1 MLTKKQRR
9 KLYIQG
15 YKIAT
20 KSKFQNQNE
29 IDLSTVKKINDCAV
43 DGKIAVLKSD
53 ECYYDSHDYN
63 VQGYVS
69 EYTRLIPASY
79 TAYRLFLKQAEHC
92 ADQPY
97 HVEIVE
103 PIKMEKPKLPV
114 DELEECQKEN
124 ELNYYGGR
132 A

>member
-1 MLTKKQRR
+1 MFNKSNQKETMLTQKQKR
-9 KLYIQG
+9 KLYKKGFISNQ
-15 YKIAT
+15 
-20 KSKFQNQNE
+20 SKYPSQNE
-29 IDLSTVKKINDCAV
+29 VDLLTVKKINDCAV

-69 EYTRLIPASY
+69 EYTSLIPATY
-79 TAYRLFLKQAEHC
+79 TAYRLFLKDCENC

-103 PIKMEKPKLPV
+103 PIKM
-114 DELEECQKEN
+114 Q
-124 ELNYYGGR
+124 GGK
-132 A
+132 